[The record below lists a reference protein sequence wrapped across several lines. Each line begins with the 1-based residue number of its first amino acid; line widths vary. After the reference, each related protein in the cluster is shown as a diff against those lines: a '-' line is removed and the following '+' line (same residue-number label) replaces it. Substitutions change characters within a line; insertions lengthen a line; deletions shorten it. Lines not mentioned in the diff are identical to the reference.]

1 MVEMFSIYEVLLFLE
16 LVNSILI
23 SALILMG
30 KVKVEE
36 LKNVR
41 DISIENNRIVK
52 KISNTVNS
60 SENQLNIQSK
70 KSD

>member
-1 MVEMFSIYEVLLFLE
+1 MFSIYEVLLFLE